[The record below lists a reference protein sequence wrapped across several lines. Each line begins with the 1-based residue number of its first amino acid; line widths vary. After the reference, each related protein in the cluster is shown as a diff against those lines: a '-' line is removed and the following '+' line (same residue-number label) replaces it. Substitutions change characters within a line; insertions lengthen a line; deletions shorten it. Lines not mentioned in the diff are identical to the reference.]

1 MKKALVIASAILLL
15 SACHPFRAALYE
27 DDLALPLAEDQAD
40 TLFFSVSLEYAKK
53 GLPQEVLD
61 QMNGTI
67 LTQAFDLED
76 APGTVEETAVRYRE
90 NLIDEYLSENSGPEK
105 EGIRT
110 WEDHLE
116 GSFTEDYRHW
126 KNYLLSYYS
135 FRGGAHGIQTLSQ
148 IVFDK
153 NTGETLS
160 EADLFVEGYARPVAE
175 LMRAAVSSAMQAD
188 DPELAELVELEAI
201 APNGNFSVGKDGV
214 EWIFQPYEA
223 GPYALGIISATLT
236 WQQLQPY
243 LK

>member
-1 MKKALVIASAILLL
+1 MKKVTLLLSALLLL

-76 APGTVEETAVRYRE
+76 APGTVEETAIRYRE
-90 NLIDEYLSENSGPEK
+90 NLIDEYLMENGAPEK
-105 EGIRT
+105 EGVRT

-116 GSFTEDYRHW
+116 GSFTENYKQW

-153 NTGETLS
+153 NTGTALT
-160 EADLFVEGYARPVAE
+160 EADFFVDDYAQPVAA
-175 LMRAAVSSAMQAD
+175 LMQEQVRNTMQAD

-201 APNGNFSVGKDGV
+201 VPNGNFSVGKDGIQ
-214 EWIFQPYEA
+214 WLFQPYEA
-223 GPYALGIISATLT
+223 GPYALGIITATLT
-236 WQQLQPY
+236 WQKLQPY

>member
-1 MKKALVIASAILLL
+1 MTETMKNLFSLAAALLL
-15 SACHPFRAALYE
+15 LQACNGLKTAHYE
-27 DDLALPLAEDQAD
+27 DILALPREQESAD
-40 TLFFSVSLEYAKK
+40 TLFLSIDLEYVEK
-53 GLPQEVLD
+53 GASPEVVEL
-61 QMNGTI
+61 MNSTI

-76 APGTVEETAVRYRE
+76 GQGTVEETAVRYRE
-90 NLIDEYLSENSGPEK
+90 NLIDEYLAEADFS
-105 EGIRT
+105 
-110 WEDHLE
+110 WEDRID
-116 GSFTEDYRHW
+116 GFFTEPYKGFR
-126 KNYLLSYYS
+126 NYLLTYYS